1 MRKVFSYALP
11 YKWIAMWAFLFMLLE
26 LCVDLLQPIMM
37 ARIIDEGIMKSDMG
51 AVKEWGMLLLALSL
65 AGLLCGILNSYFS
78 AHAAQSFSYE
88 LRNALFEKI
97 QRFTMTTYAKF
108 PASSLITRL
117 TNDVTQVQ
125 NVLFM
130 SLRIM
135 LRAPLYVVGSMVM
148 MFIINA
154 KLAMYFLVVTPITVL
169 FLYVVVKKGARYFG
183 QMQQRVDRLNR
194 VLQESLQA
202 IRLVKAYL
210 RGQYEA
216 NRFEQVANTLK
227 IDTMK
232 ALRLME
238 ILLPV
243 LWVLL
248 NGALLAVISLGAS
261 QIEAGST
268 QVGELVAIINYATR
282 MTAMFS
288 MFAFIIS
295 AFARAQASAKRMEE
309 VLVLEA
315 GTERQDVVLKQA
327 LQPISLRF
335 DNVSFRYEGELTNV
349 LQSVSFSVEAGEK
362 VAIVG
367 ATGCGKTTLLSL
379 IPQFHD
385 ATSGTVYV
393 NNKPVNDWSRTQL
406 RAHIGLVLQ
415 QSVLFTG
422 SIAHNIRF
430 GKKEASDEEVI
441 AAAKRAQIHDSIIA
455 FDDGYTTRVGQKGVN
470 LSGGQKQRIAIA
482 RALIRQPK
490 LLILDDSTS
499 ALDVTTEQALWR
511 ALNEEHMTML
521 VVTQKITT
529 AAQMDKIIVIDN
541 GRIQQIGTH
550 EKLLATSSL
559 YQQIYASQQQGGI
572 AQ

>member
-1 MRKVFSYALP
+1 MRNVFSYALP
-11 YKWIAMWAFLFMLLE
+11 YKWVAVWAFLFMLLE
-26 LCVDLLQPIMM
+26 LCVDLVQPIIM
-37 ARIIDEGIMKSDMG
+37 ARIIDHGILQQNMD
-51 AVKEWGMLLLALSL
+51 AVQQWGIVLLALSF
-65 AGLLCGILNSYFS
+65 AGLLFGILNSYFS
-78 AHAAQSFSYE
+78 AHAAQSFSFE

-97 QRFTMTTYAKF
+97 QRFTMTTYTKF

-117 TNDVTQVQ
+117 TSDVTQVQ
-125 NVLFM
+125 NVFFM

-135 LRAPLYVVGSMVM
+135 LRAPLYVVGSMIM
-148 MFIINA
+148 MLIINA
-154 KLAMYFLVVTPITVL
+154 KLALYFLIVTPFALV

-183 QMQQRVDRLNR
+183 QVQSRLDRLNR

-210 RGQYEA
+210 RGHYEA
-216 NRFEQVANTLK
+216 SRFEEIAGALK
-227 IDTMK
+227 FDTMK

-243 LWVLL
+243 LWLLL
-248 NGALLAVISLGAS
+248 NGALLAVVWFGAA
-261 QIEAGST
+261 QIEAGNT

-309 VLVLEA
+309 VLLIEEGMEMHEA
-315 GTERQDVVLKQA
+315 DVEQK
-327 LQPISLRF
+327 LQPVSLRF
-335 DNVSFRYEGELTNV
+335 DNVSFRYSESTASV
-349 LQSVSFSVEAGEK
+349 LHNVSFSVAAGEK
-362 VAIVG
+362 VAIIG
-367 ATGCGKTTLLSL
+367 TTGSGKTTLLSL
-379 IPQFHD
+379 IPQFHE

-393 NNKPVNDWSRTQL
+393 NDIPVEQWSRHAL
-406 RAHIGLVLQ
+406 RAHMGLVLQ
-415 QSVLFTG
+415 QSILFTG
-422 SIAHNIRF
+422 SIAHNIRW
-430 GKKEASDEEVI
+430 GKKDATDEEVI
-441 AAAKRAQIHDSIIA
+441 AAATRAQIHTSIAA
-455 FDDGYTTRVGQKGVN
+455 FEHGYETRVGQKGVN

-499 ALDVTTEQALWR
+499 ALDVKTELALWD
-511 ALNEEHMTML
+511 ALDEAQMTML
-521 VVTQKITT
+521 VVTQKIAT
-529 AAQMDKIIVIDN
+529 AMRMDKIIVMED

-550 EKLLATSSL
+550 DELVETSPL